1 MLGLIGQMALYSPMP
16 SLNSLEYPISQK
28 LHGRQQQGSR
38 DDSFC
43 KKSYFFWSQTA
54 LFHT

>member
-1 MLGLIGQMALYSPMP
+1 VALYSPVF
-16 SLNSLEYPISQK
+16 SLNTLEYPISQK
-28 LHGRQQQGSR
+28 LHERRQQGSR

-43 KKSYFFWSQTA
+43 KNGYFFWSLRA